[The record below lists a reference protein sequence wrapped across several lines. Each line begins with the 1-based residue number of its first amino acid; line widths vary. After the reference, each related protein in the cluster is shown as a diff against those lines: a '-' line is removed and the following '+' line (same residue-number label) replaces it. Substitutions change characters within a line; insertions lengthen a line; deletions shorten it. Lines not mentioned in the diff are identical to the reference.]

1 MIAPRRRA
9 ALPKVAL
16 CARGATVAAPTS
28 VAAWSAS
35 VCGRA
40 VAFLRLADLEG
51 PASEVRSVQRL
62 RGARR
67 IFMRHLHTTEAAGST
82 GVPTVDRGEPF
93 YDSVRLEQGA
103 HGILGGCEG
112 KISNV

>member
-1 MIAPRRRA
+1 MIASRRGA
-9 ALPKVAL
+9 ALPKAAL
-16 CARGATVAAPTS
+16 CARGTTVAEPTS
-28 VAAWSAS
+28 VAARSAC

-67 IFMRHLHTTEAAGST
+67 IFMRHLYKAEAARAA
-82 GVPTVDRGEPF
+82 GVAIVDQGELF
-93 YDSVRLEQGA
+93 YDSVR
-103 HGILGGCEG
+103 
-112 KISNV
+112 